1 MLVITRGYSPLTQPC
16 FFEGEVELLS
26 DSSSLAVL
34 PISVN
39 SSALGSWTCFLCK
52 CHGNSPVVTP
62 HNLDS
67 QVLWWTW
74 VSMMLWICT
83 LARGWSND
91 SSVYPGKGSPT
102 REAKENSDRRAP
114 TAKIWSSN
122 DHISHHDTSRHHPPS
137 IVHDPKFPKTLPP
150 TSSAPKP
157 SKTIQNHPKSSKI
170 IQNHP
175 KSSKTYARGSLYPSA
190 FSSPTWSCVA
200 APSPASRCRG
210 SRGSS
215 AARATRRGRSAAAPP
230 PPAAWAAP
238 PWAPGTAWGSEASAS
253 RPCCGWWG
261 WPLWR
266 WRLGK
271 Y

>member
-39 SSALGSWTCFLCK
+39 SSASGRSTGKPLDREIHPPHVCIIGSSHDDHHVSFANAMENHLLSLRK
-52 CHGNSPVVTP
+52 

-102 REAKENSDRRAP
+102 REAKEFNDRRAP
-114 TAKIWSSN
+114 TAKI
-122 DHISHHDTSRHHPPS
+122 
-137 IVHDPKFPKTLPP
+137 
-150 TSSAPKP
+150 
-157 SKTIQNHPKSSKI
+157 
-170 IQNHP
+170 
-175 KSSKTYARGSLYPSA
+175 
-190 FSSPTWSCVA
+190 
-200 APSPASRCRG
+200 
-210 SRGSS
+210 
-215 AARATRRGRSAAAPP
+215 
-230 PPAAWAAP
+230 
-238 PWAPGTAWGSEASAS
+238 
-253 RPCCGWWG
+253 
-261 WPLWR
+261 
-266 WRLGK
+266 
-271 Y
+271 